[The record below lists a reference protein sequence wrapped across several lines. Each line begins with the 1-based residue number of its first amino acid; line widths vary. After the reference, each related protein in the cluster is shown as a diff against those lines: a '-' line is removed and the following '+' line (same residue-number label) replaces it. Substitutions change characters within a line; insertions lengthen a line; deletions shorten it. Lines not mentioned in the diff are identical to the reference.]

1 MDRKGHLSEEQTRKT
16 LIDPILKRA
25 SWDVKGSYVKE
36 EVNPV
41 KSKFELKEYIGREA
55 GIERGIDRFIDYLL
69 LDEDRSP
76 LAVIESKKTS
86 ISIEKGEIQARTY
99 RDDIEKQIGIKIP
112 IFITNG
118 KTWYYMDD
126 LDRRRQVLLPFTQKD
141 LHRIVSLMKKRKDPA
156 NVKVN
161 SKSVDR
167 RRGLEAAKIV
177 LEHFSK
183 GHREALVNMATGTG
197 KTRVAMAIIDGL
209 IKTEYVQKV
218 LFVVDRRSL
227 GNQAKE
233 KGFKKFFPDSPICEL
248 NEEGYSDTARFYV
261 STVQTLMSSQRPRG
275 KFYEKFGSGAFDLI
289 VFDEAHRSY
298 YDKNNDIL
306 KYFDALKIGLT
317 ATPLTEDIK
326 DLSTFRLFNCEEG
339 KPTVKYDY
347 ETAVRDKVLV
357 PYVADIIETKVLSL
371 GIEGKKLSKELQQA
385 LKVQEEEP
393 EKFQTPGSKFEK
405 LFTDQKTNELIIREF
420 IDRCYKSDDKRPC
433 KSIFFCASVRHAEAL
448 EMLFQ
453 KLYPTL
459 AKDVKVITSDKS
471 RYMDEVKRF
480 EKRDSP
486 RIALSVGVL
495 DTGID
500 IPEIMNLVFVKPV
513 ISSIRFWQMLG
524 RGTRSLSACENKEW
538 LPSNK
543 EGQHIKE
550 DFLILDFKFGDWSNV
565 IQHRLNVS
573 KQRSS
578 GTDARTRIFLEQ
590 VDALEKNLNEKEKKI
605 VEKQIRDTIKEI
617 DIESPLVLEKRDII
631 KRVVSSKF
639 DLKTHIKELREEI
652 APLLIYSPSENAK
665 IYSFISQC
673 VKLFD
678 YIKTGNNGRKAKVE
692 EYVVER
698 ADAIWDKNLDAIKQ
712 KRDDLIR
719 IQKEQFWEEITF
731 EDIDFLIRD
740 IAPLMIFY
748 EEGRRKGMLT
758 INAPDVVMKVEKE
771 IMEIREDKDFKDFIE
786 SNPLM
791 KKIRDGEGV
800 TSKELL
806 EIEARLKQFNPIL
819 TIDNIQQSKDFVLFL
834 RELIEVK
841 GLPDPQ
847 EMIKW
852 EFDKFIKDRNE
863 HYNSE
868 QLKFLRLLE
877 QVFIRSKH
885 IELKSFAE
893 HPLADARPLDVFAK
907 KQLEVIIQKCNK
919 LRWK

>member
-1 MDRKGHLSEEQTRKT
+1 MNLTEVETRKK
-16 LIDPILKRA
+16 LIDPVLERVGWK
-25 SWDVKGSYVKE
+25 VGGHYVKE

-41 KSKFELKEYIGREA
+41 KSKFQAKEYIGREA
-55 GIERGIDRFIDYLL
+55 GIERNVDRFMDYLL

-76 LAVIESKKTS
+76 IAIIESKKTS
-86 ISIEKGEIQARTY
+86 IDVEKGEIQARTY
-99 RDDIEKQIGIKIP
+99 RDDIEKQTRTKIP
-112 IFITNG
+112 VFLTNG
-118 KTWYYMDD
+118 HTWYYVDD

-141 LHRIVSLMKKRKDPA
+141 LHRIVSLMKKRKDPS
-156 NVKVN
+156 NIKIN
-161 SKSVDR
+161 TKIVDR
-167 RRGLEAAKIV
+167 ERGIEAVKIV
-177 LEHFSK
+177 LEHFAK
-183 GHREALVNMATGTG
+183 DHREALVNMATGTG

-209 IKTEYVQKV
+209 IKSEYVQKV
-218 LFVVDRRSL
+218 LFVVDRISL

-248 NEEGYSDTARFYV
+248 NEEGYSDSARFYV
-261 STVQTLMSSQRPRG
+261 STVQTLMSAQKPRG
-275 KFYEKFGSGAFDLI
+275 KFYEKFGAGAFDLI

-298 YDKNNDIL
+298 YDRNNDIF
-306 KYFDALKIGLT
+306 KYFDALKLGLT
-317 ATPLTEDIK
+317 ATPLTQDMK

-347 ETAVRDKVLV
+347 DSAVNDKVLV

-385 LKVQEEEP
+385 LKIQEEEP

-405 LFTDQKTNELIIREF
+405 FFTDEKTNELIIREF
-420 IDRCYKSDDKRPC
+420 IDRCYKSDDNRPC

-448 EMLFQ
+448 EVLFQ
-453 KLYPTL
+453 RLYPTL

-471 RYMDEVKRF
+471 RYIDEVKRF
-480 EKRDSP
+480 GKRDSP

-500 IPEIMNLVFVKPV
+500 VPEIMNLVFVKPV

-538 LPSNK
+538 LPTK
-543 EGQHIKE
+543 DTQHVKN

-565 IQHRLNVS
+565 MQHKLNVS
-573 KQRSS
+573 KQKSS
-578 GTDARTRIFLEQ
+578 GTDAKTRIFLEQ

-605 VEKQIRDTIKEI
+605 VEKQILDTIKEI
-617 DIESPLVLEKRDII
+617 DIDSPLVIEKREII
-631 KRVVSSKF
+631 MRVVSSKF
-639 DLKTHIKELREEI
+639 DLKRHVKELREEI

-665 IYSFISQC
+665 VYSFISQC

-678 YIKTGNNGRKAKVE
+678 FIKTGNKDRIAKVE

-698 ADAIWDKNLDAIKQ
+698 ADAIWDKNLDAIIA

-719 IQKEQFWEEITF
+719 IQKEPFWEEITF
-731 EDIDFLIRD
+731 EDVDFLVRD

-748 EEGRRKGMLT
+748 EEERKNMLK
-758 INAPDVVMKVEKE
+758 INAPDMVTKVEKE
-771 IMEIREDKDFKDFIE
+771 IMEIKEDKDFKEFVE
-786 SNPLM
+786 NNSLM
-791 KKIRDGEGV
+791 EKIRDGEGV
-800 TSKELL
+800 TANELL
-806 EIEARLKQFNPIL
+806 EIESRLKQLNPAL
-819 TIDNIQQSKDFVLFL
+819 TMNNIQQSKDFVLFL
-834 RELIEVK
+834 RELVEIK

-847 EMIKW
+847 EMVKW
-852 EFDKFIKDRNE
+852 EFDKFIKDKNE
-863 HYNSE
+863 HYTSE

-877 QVFIRSKH
+877 QVFVRAKH
-885 IELKSFAE
+885 LELKNFAE
-893 HPLADARPLDVFAK
+893 HPLADARPLDIFTK
-907 KQLEVIIQKCNK
+907 EQLEIIIVKCNR